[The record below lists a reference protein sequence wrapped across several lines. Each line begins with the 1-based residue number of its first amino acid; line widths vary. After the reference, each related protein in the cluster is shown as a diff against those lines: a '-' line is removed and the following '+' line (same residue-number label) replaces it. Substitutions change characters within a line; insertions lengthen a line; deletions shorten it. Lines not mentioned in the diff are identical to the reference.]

1 MKMLWGAGGG
11 GGWGGVGWG
20 GGGGGGGG
28 RCVRVCSRGFEKS
41 VRSRG

>member
-11 GGWGGVGWG
+11 GGG
-20 GGGGGGGG
+20 GG
-28 RCVRVCSRGFEKS
+28 CVRVCSRGFEKS